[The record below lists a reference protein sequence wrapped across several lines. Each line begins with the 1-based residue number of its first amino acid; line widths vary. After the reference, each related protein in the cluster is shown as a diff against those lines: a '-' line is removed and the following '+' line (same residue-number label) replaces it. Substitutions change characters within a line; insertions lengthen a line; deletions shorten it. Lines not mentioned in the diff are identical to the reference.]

1 MLGYKTLYK
10 VFETPEF
17 QLELTLPKSPIPACL
32 TPVPEAP
39 LDLNTLGEFTGHN
52 PAQTLRLARHFAETA
67 RKTLVEIKTAR
78 DSSDL
83 GTLNRLGHKL
93 KSSAAMA
100 GARECASLCIQLEK
114 APDLTAAFDLVA
126 RLEPVVGGISTYVQ
140 SLGEQ
145 PAGG

>member
-1 MLGYKTLYK
+1 M
-10 VFETPEF
+10 
-17 QLELTLPKSPIPACL
+17 
-32 TPVPEAP
+32 PEAP

-100 GARECASLCIQLEK
+100 GARECANLCLHLEK
-114 APDLTAAFDLVA
+114 APDLPTALDLVG
-126 RLEPVVGGISTYVQ
+126 RLEPAINAVSAYVQ
-140 SLGEQ
+140 TLGDK

>member
-1 MLGYKTLYK
+1 
-10 VFETPEF
+10 VSET
-17 QLELTLPKSPIPACL
+17 
-32 TPVPEAP
+32 P
-39 LDLNTLGEFTGHN
+39 LDLNALGEFTGHD

-100 GARECASLCIQLEK
+100 GARECAGLCIQLEK
-114 APDLTAAFDLVA
+114 APDLPAALDLVA
-126 RLEPVVGGISTYVQ
+126 RLEPVIGGISTYVQ
-140 SLGEQ
+140 TLDGK

>member
-1 MLGYKTLYK
+1 MSD
-10 VFETPEF
+10 V
-17 QLELTLPKSPIPACL
+17 
-32 TPVPEAP
+32 P
-39 LDLNTLGEFTGHN
+39 LDLNALGEFTGN
-52 PAQTLRLARHFAETA
+52 DPVQTMRLARHFAETA
-67 RKTLVEIKTAR
+67 RKTLLEIKTAR
-78 DSSDL
+78 DSGDL

-114 APDLTAAFDLVA
+114 APDLPAAFDLVA
-126 RLEPVVGGISTYVQ
+126 CLEPAVGGILAYVQ